1 MILATR
7 HTGLVVR
14 DLNKSLIFYRDI
26 LGLSV
31 FKRMKESGP
40 YIERVVGIPGAS
52 LEWIKLRVPDGS
64 LIELIQY
71 FSGSGVQQEIENS
84 SSDRIGCSHGAFTV
98 NDIDRLYSVLIDNGY
113 HCNSMPQLSP
123 DGTVK
128 VMYAHDPDGIIVELV
143 QELVNAF

>member
-14 DLNKSLIFYRDI
+14 DLEVSLVFYRDI

-31 FKRMKESGP
+31 FKRMKESGT
-40 YIERVVGIPGAS
+40 YIERLVGIPGAT
-52 LEWIKLRVPDGS
+52 LEWIKLQVCDGS
-64 LIELIQY
+64 LLELIKY
-71 FSGSGVQQEIENS
+71 HTGSGVSQEIENFP
-84 SSDRIGCSHGAFTV
+84 SDKLGCSHIAFTV

-113 HCNSMPQLSP
+113 HCNSVPQLSP
-123 DGTVK
+123 DGAVK

-143 QELVNAF
+143 QELKSE

>member
-1 MILATR
+1 MILSTR

-31 FKRMKESGP
+31 FKRMKESGT
-40 YIERVVGIPGAS
+40 YIERLVGIPGVT
-52 LEWIKLRVPDGS
+52 LEWIKLQACDGS
-64 LIELIQY
+64 LLELIKY
-71 FSGSGVQQEIENS
+71 HTGSGVSQEIENFP
-84 SSDRIGCSHGAFTV
+84 SDKLGCSHIAFTV

-113 HCNSMPQLSP
+113 HCNSVPQLSP

-143 QELVNAF
+143 QELKK